1 MPDSSDMSVRLTRT
15 EAAAAVQDA
24 GWRFLEWTFK
34 AYVPVPSHPLALDV
48 AQLAVTACGPDA
60 DAHLAVQIGAGRVD
74 LTLVDSDVGR
84 VTARDA
90 SLALDVTTALAD
102 RGFETR
108 GLPDGA
114 PRGVQGFEIAI
125 DALDIPRIRPFWKA
139 VLGYTD
145 ETGNAEADA
154 AVVDP
159 QHVLPSIWFQQMDE
173 PRPQRNRIHFDVL
186 VPHDE
191 AEARIKAALD
201 AGGVLVSDKEARAFW
216 ILADAEG
223 NEICVCTWQD
233 RE

>member
-1 MPDSSDMSVRLTRT
+1 MTAALTRT
-15 EAAAAVQDA
+15 EAAAAVHDF
-24 GWRFLEWTFK
+24 GWRFLDWTFRS
-34 AYVPVPSHPLALDV
+34 YVPVPSQTLALDV
-48 AQLAVTACGPDA
+48 AELAVTACGADA
-60 DAHLAVQIGAGRVD
+60 DDHLAVQFGAGRVE
-74 LTLVDSDVGR
+74 LTLVDSGVGR

-90 SLALDVTTALAD
+90 ALALDVTTALAD

-108 GLPDGA
+108 ALPNGA
-114 PRGVQGFEIAI
+114 GHGVQSLEIAI
-125 DALDIPRIRPFWKA
+125 DAMDIPRIRPFWKA

-145 ETGNAEADA
+145 ETGNDEPDA

-159 QHVLPSIWFQQMDE
+159 QHVLPTIWFQQMDE
-173 PRPQRNRIHFDVL
+173 PRRQRNRIHFDVL
-186 VPHDE
+186 VPHDD